1 MSTYSVSMQSMNSA
15 IDQAAQIGSS
25 IQNLLQELETDCQR
39 TLATWTGEAQSQYA
53 IDKQRWDAAAAN
65 MPTAINSAHTTL
77 TNILT
82 EYGVAEQTATQTF
95 GG

>member
-1 MSTYSVSMQSMNSA
+1 MQSMNSA
-15 IDQAAQIGSS
+15 IDQAAQIGSN
-25 IQNLLQELETDCQR
+25 IQNLLQQLETDCQR
-39 TLATWTGEAQSQYA
+39 TLATWTGDAQSQYA

-65 MPTAINSAHTTL
+65 MPAAINSAHTTL

-82 EYGVAEQTATQTF
+82 EYGIAENQAASTF